1 MVPELSQASGVP
13 LERANAL
20 AQIAE
25 RLATL
30 VGPLLG
36 GVLIGLIGASNVLW
50 VNAGTFLI
58 SSLLTGLG
66 IPAHLVP
73 APRPAAGGCWTSYVN
88 DLKEGVRFVRG
99 ERLLFV
105 IIAVIT
111 ITNFLESPIGS
122 VFLPAYAEQIVGSP
136 TALGAIISAHVAGSI
151 IGVSL
156 YAVFGPELS
165 RRLIYLSGWLVTAV
179 VWVIIAQLPPLP
191 VMIGLGVLMGAGSS
205 PLNPIIYT
213 VMQERVPVE
222 MRARVFGTVR
232 SLAWMAMPLGPMV
245 EGSAAQVFGLRAAYT
260 VVAVL

>member
-73 APRPAAGGCWTSYVN
+73 AP
-88 DLKEGVRFVRG
+88 
-99 ERLLFV
+99 
-105 IIAVIT
+105 
-111 ITNFLESPIGS
+111 
-122 VFLPAYAEQIVGSP
+122 
-136 TALGAIISAHVAGSI
+136 
-151 IGVSL
+151 
-156 YAVFGPELS
+156 
-165 RRLIYLSGWLVTAV
+165 
-179 VWVIIAQLPPLP
+179 
-191 VMIGLGVLMGAGSS
+191 
-205 PLNPIIYT
+205 
-213 VMQERVPVE
+213 
-222 MRARVFGTVR
+222 
-232 SLAWMAMPLGPMV
+232 
-245 EGSAAQVFGLRAAYT
+245 
-260 VVAVL
+260 